1 MEAKATTVP
10 RSTLRRRRFITTAA
24 ALCTGATIIRRLATT
39 RRHRVI
45 TQRHVITSQ
54 RLAITRQ
61 DQGRVTGLTRTRAG
75 VIVGTMAGM
84 DAVAIMTVE
93 VAAAV
98 TVDRPIP

>member
-1 MEAKATTVP
+1 MAAARRINIAVITTRRRVT
-10 RSTLRRRRFITTAA
+10 TLRHRVTT
-24 ALCTGATIIRRLATT
+24 
-39 RRHRVI
+39 RHRVI
-45 TQRHVITSQ
+45 TSR

-61 DQGRVTGLTRTRAG
+61 GQGPVTGLTRTRAG

-98 TVDRPIP
+98 TVDRPV